1 MEKELQCF
9 FLVNQASR
17 KALNWFRHAA
27 PYINDLRGRTLVI
40 GIPGD
45 ALEHAN
51 FRNLVH
57 DLALLASLGVRLVV
71 VHGARAQVNRALAE
85 RSVESRFHGNTR
97 VTDRDTLEIIKAAVG
112 KLRFEIEAAFSQG
125 LPDSPMAR
133 SALKV
138 VSGNFVTARPIGVLD
153 GVDLRWTGRVRRME
167 VETIERTLG
176 EGALVLLSPL
186 GTSLTGELFNLNYLD
201 LAAEAAQALRAEK
214 LVLFREDAQLR
225 LEGESVYELSI
236 VQAEQ
241 IAARVRSE
249 ALACAIRACNA
260 GTTRTH
266 LLSYARDG
274 ALVQELFRREGT
286 GTMIYRD
293 SYEVVRRARI
303 TDVGGILGLIR
314 PLEKQGILVR
324 RSREKLEAEIDHFT
338 LVEVDGTP
346 VACAALYP
354 ILDDG
359 GDTVAAE
366 VACVAIHPQFRSGGR
381 GAKLM
386 QHLERQAGALG
397 LDELYVL
404 TTQTE
409 HWFIERG
416 FRQVAVEDLP
426 ASRQSLYNIQRNS
439 RILRKRL
446 TPQ

>member
-1 MEKELQCF
+1 MSD
-9 FLVNQASR
+9 NNAS
-17 KALNWFRHAA
+17 LNWFRHAA

-40 GIPGD
+40 AIPGD
-45 ALEHAN
+45 ALEHTN

-71 VHGARAQVNRALAE
+71 VHGARPQVNRALAE
-85 RSVESRFHGNTR
+85 RGIDKQFCGNTR

-112 KLRFEIEAAFSQG
+112 KLRFDIEAAFSQG

-138 VSGNFVTARPIGVLD
+138 ISGNFVTARPIGVLD

-167 VETIERTLG
+167 VKTIERAL
-176 EGALVLLSPL
+176 EQDALVLLSPL

-201 LAAEAAQALRAEK
+201 LAAEAAQSLRAEK
-214 LVLFREDAQLR
+214 LVLFREAPQLQVD
-225 LEGESVYELSI
+225 GEDVHELSI

-241 IAARVRSE
+241 VAERVASE
-249 ALACAIRACNA
+249 TLSCAIRACNT
-260 GTTRTH
+260 GTPRTH

-274 ALVQELFRREGT
+274 ALVQELFRREGA

-324 RSREKLEAEIDHFT
+324 RSREKLEAEIEHFT
-338 LVEVDGTP
+338 LVEVDGTA

-354 ILDDG
+354 IRDQEG
-359 GDTVAAE
+359 ETVAAE
-366 VACVAIHPQFRSGGR
+366 IACVASHPDFRGGGR
-381 GAKLM
+381 GAKLLH
-386 QHLERQAGALG
+386 HLERQAGALG
-397 LDELYVL
+397 IDELFVL

-409 HWFIERG
+409 HWFIEQG
-416 FRQVAVEDLP
+416 FQQVAVADLP
-426 ASRQSLYNIQRNS
+426 VSRQSLYNIQRNS
-439 RILRKRL
+439 RILRKHLSAQNSRL
-446 TPQ
+446 

>member
-1 MEKELQCF
+1 
-9 FLVNQASR
+9 VSDNNAS
-17 KALNWFRHAA
+17 LNWFRHAA

-40 GIPGD
+40 AMPGD

-71 VHGARAQVNRALAE
+71 VHGARPQVNRALAE
-85 RSVESRFHGNTR
+85 RGIENQFHGNVR
-97 VTDRDTLEIIKAAVG
+97 VTDRETLEIIKAAVG
-112 KLRFEIEAAFSQG
+112 KLRFDIEAAFSQG

-138 VSGNFVTARPIGVLD
+138 ISGNFVTARPIGVLD

-167 VETIERTLG
+167 VNTIERAL
-176 EGALVLLSPL
+176 EQGALVLLSPL

-201 LAAEAAQALRAEK
+201 LATEAARALGAEK
-214 LVLFREDAQLR
+214 LVLFREAPQL
-225 LEGESVYELSI
+225 LVNGEAVNELSI

-241 IAARVRSE
+241 LAARVDSE
-249 ALACAIRACNA
+249 ALRCAIAACNA

-266 LLSYARDG
+266 LLGYTQDG
-274 ALVQELFRREGT
+274 ALVQELFRREGA

-303 TDVGGILGLIR
+303 EDVGGILGLIR

-354 ILDDG
+354 MLDERG
-359 GDTVAAE
+359 ETVAAE

-386 QHLERQAGALG
+386 HHLERQAGVLG
-397 LDELYVL
+397 LNELYVL

-409 HWFIERG
+409 HWFIEQG
-416 FRQVAVEDLP
+416 FTQVAVQDLP

-439 RILRKRL
+439 RVLRKRL
-446 TPQ
+446 SAQ

>member
-1 MEKELQCF
+1 MSD
-9 FLVNQASR
+9 NNAS
-17 KALNWFRHAA
+17 LNWFRHAA

-85 RSVESRFHGNTR
+85 RGIESRFHGNTR

-138 VSGNFVTARPIGVLD
+138 ISGNFVTARPIGVLD
-153 GVDLRWTGRVRRME
+153 GIDLRWTGRVRRME
-167 VETIERTLG
+167 VNTVERALDK
-176 EGALVLLSPL
+176 GALVLLSPL

-201 LAAEAAQALRAEK
+201 LAAEAAQALGAEK
-214 LVLFREDAQLR
+214 LVLFREEPQLQ
-225 LEGESVYELSI
+225 LDGEAIYELSI
-236 VQAEQ
+236 VRAEQ
-241 IAARVRSE
+241 VADRIDSE
-249 ALACAIRACNA
+249 ALACAIRACNT
-260 GTTRTH
+260 GTPRTH

-274 ALVQELFRREGT
+274 VLLQELFRREGA

-354 ILDDG
+354 IQDEQG
-359 GDTVAAE
+359 RTVAAE

-386 QHLERQAGALG
+386 QHLERQASTLG

-404 TTQTE
+404 TTQAE

-426 ASRQSLYNIQRNS
+426 AARQSLYNIQRNS
-439 RILRKRL
+439 RILCKRL
-446 TPQ
+446 SPQ

>member
-1 MEKELQCF
+1 MSD
-9 FLVNQASR
+9 NNAS
-17 KALNWFRHAA
+17 LNWFRHAA

-40 GIPGD
+40 AIPGD

-71 VHGARAQVNRALAE
+71 VHGARPQVNRVLAE
-85 RSVESRFHGNTR
+85 RGVSKQFHGNTR
-97 VTDRDTLEIIKAAVG
+97 VTDRETLEIIKAAVG
-112 KLRFEIEAAFSQG
+112 KLRFDIEAAFSQG

-138 VSGNFVTARPIGVLD
+138 ISGNFVTARPIGVLD

-167 VETIERTLG
+167 VDTINRALEQG
-176 EGALVLLSPL
+176 SLVLLSPL

-201 LAAEAAQALRAEK
+201 LAAEAARALNAEK
-214 LVLFREDAQLR
+214 LVLFRETPQL
-225 LEGESVYELSI
+225 LVNGEVVRELSI

-241 IAARVRSE
+241 IAATVDSE
-249 ALACAIRACNA
+249 SLQCAIRACNA
-260 GTTRTH
+260 GTPRTH
-266 LLSYARDG
+266 LLSYVQDG
-274 ALVQELFRREGT
+274 ALVQELFRREGA

-303 TDVGGILGLIR
+303 TDAGGILGLIR

-324 RSREKLEAEIDHFT
+324 RSREKLEAEIEHFT

-354 ILDDG
+354 IQDEQG
-359 GDTVAAE
+359 KAVAAE
-366 VACVAIHPQFRSGGR
+366 LACVAIHPDFRRGGR
-381 GAKLM
+381 GAKLL
-386 QHLERQAGALG
+386 QHLERQAGMLG
-397 LDELYVL
+397 IDDLFVL

-409 HWFIERG
+409 HWFIEHG
-416 FRQVAVEDLP
+416 FRQVSVQDLP
-426 ASRQSLYNIQRNS
+426 ATRQSLYNIQRNS

-446 TPQ
+446 AAQ

>member
-1 MEKELQCF
+1 MSD
-9 FLVNQASR
+9 NNAS
-17 KALNWFRHAA
+17 LNWFRHAA

-57 DLALLASLGVRLVV
+57 DMALLASLGVRLVV

-85 RSVESRFHGNTR
+85 RGVESRFHGNTR

-214 LVLFREDAQLR
+214 LVLFREGAQLR
-225 LEGESVYELSI
+225 LDGESVYELSI

-241 IAARVRSE
+241 IAARVHSE

-303 TDVGGILGLIR
+303 TDVGGVLGLIR

-354 ILDDG
+354 ILDDD

>member
-1 MEKELQCF
+1 MSD
-9 FLVNQASR
+9 NNGS
-17 KALNWFRHAA
+17 LNWFRHAA

-40 GIPGD
+40 GLPGD

-57 DLALLASLGVRLVV
+57 DLALLASLGVRLAV
-71 VHGARAQVNRALAE
+71 VHGARAQINRALSE
-85 RSVESRFHGNTR
+85 QGIESRFHSGNR
-97 VTDRDTLEIIKAAVG
+97 ITDRDSLEVIKAAVG
-112 KLRFEIEAAFSQG
+112 RLRFDIEAAFSQG

-138 VSGNFVTARPIGVLD
+138 VSGNFVTARPRGVLD
-153 GVDLRWTGRVRRME
+153 GVDLRWTGTVRRME
-167 VETIERTLG
+167 VNTVEQALHQ
-176 EGALVLLSPL
+176 GALVLLSPL
-186 GTSLTGELFNLNYLD
+186 GTSLTGEVFNLNYLD
-201 LAAEAAQALRAEK
+201 LAAEAARVLRAEK
-214 LVLFREDAQLR
+214 LVLFRAPTQLAV
-225 LEGESVYELSI
+225 EGEVVHEMSL

-241 IAARVRSE
+241 VAARVHSDTLR
-249 ALACAIRACNA
+249 CAIRACNA

-266 LLSYARDG
+266 LLSYCQNG
-274 ALVQELFRREGT
+274 ALIQELFRREGA

-303 TDVGGILGLIR
+303 TDVGGILGLIS

-324 RSREKLEAEIDHFT
+324 RSREKLEAEIAHFT

-354 ILDDG
+354 IRDNG
-359 GDTVAAE
+359 KHTGAAE
-366 VACVAIHPQFRSGGR
+366 IACVAIHPAFRGGGR

-386 QHLERQAGALG
+386 RHLERQARAVNIR
-397 LDELYVL
+397 ELYVL

-409 HWFIERG
+409 HWFIEQG
-416 FRQVAVEDLP
+416 FAQADVGALP
-426 ASRQSLYNIQRNS
+426 AARKSLYNLQRNS

-446 TPQ
+446 AAGDPG